1 MSQSNWVKE
10 GTHVQYEPLHFDE
23 IVERYE
29 RDVYQ
34 YSYFLVG
41 KREYAEEIVQDVF
54 LRVFRSIHLFR
65 GESSFKTWVFTI
77 TRNVVQDFKRML
89 VARQAM
95 FVDEVLTTEYSPSA
109 ENDYFQNNYKSEICD
124 IVLTLPA
131 VFSQV
136 IILDV
141 KYDRSMVEIATMLN
155 ISVGTVKS
163 RLHRARI
170 KMSTL
175 LMRRD
180 C

>member
-1 MSQSNWVKE
+1 MQND
-10 GTHVQYEPLHFDE
+10 PLHFDE
-23 IVERYE
+23 IVARYKK
-29 RDVYQ
+29 DVFN
-34 YSYFLVG
+34 YSYFLIG

-65 GESSFKTWVFTI
+65 GDSAFKTWLFKI
-77 TRNVVQDFKRML
+77 TRNVVQDFKRTLL
-89 VARQAM
+89 VRQVM
-95 FVDEVLTTEYSPSA
+95 FVDDVRTTEYSPSA
-109 ENDYFQNNYKSEICD
+109 ENDYFQYKYKSEICD
-124 IVLTLPA
+124 VVLTLPP

-141 KYDRSMVEIATMLN
+141 KYDRSMAEIATMLN

-163 RLHRARI
+163 RLHRARL

-175 LMRRD
+175 LMRRE